1 MNLPPVFLGVG
12 IVDGFHSAVEHNLAT
27 GDVFLE
33 VACCYLVEA
42 HFFQLVKHRFNRLGG
57 IALAL
62 MIRMNHIAN
71 LDGILLNAAIVDK
84 ANQRIIQID
93 AVFQMP
99 GVGETAEGD

>member
-42 HFFQLVKHRFNRLGG
+42 HFFHGS
-57 IALAL
+57 
-62 MIRMNHIAN
+62 
-71 LDGILLNAAIVDK
+71 
-84 ANQRIIQID
+84 
-93 AVFQMP
+93 
-99 GVGETAEGD
+99 GVGEGSSVGVAVGTGVTVGSTRGI